1 MKAIRTQIDKAIAA
15 AATLTGKRFSLLVAS
30 SLVATAAIVAA
41 ALTTPGGN
49 GPLAALLGRSLA
61 SEQVPIEE
69 PVAEPEVA
77 SEDGGGGGSASSGA
91 TESSSAPLVSSE
103 SSVPLE
109 SSEEPAPEPEEEK
122 ETPPTVP
129 STPTPEAGQIKHV
142 FYVSVTSP
150 GYEAAFGAAP
160 TMPYLATTLR
170 PEGQL
175 LSNYKL
181 LGAAGLPNRIAA
193 VSGQPPNTATK
204 AECST
209 YSEFSGAKANSQGV
223 VSGSGC
229 IYPVETLSF
238 ADQLVGARFIWHG
251 YIDGMVDPATG
262 QADNCVQPEVEGA
275 DQPAPGA
282 YAASRNPFVYFHS
295 LLDLGDCTENDK
307 PLSELEADLR
317 KIETTAN
324 FSYVS
329 PTACG
334 AGTVG
339 ACVPAAAGAPATLE
353 GAAAADAFLAEWVPK
368 ILKSPAYKKDGLLI
382 IAFDQANPEV
392 DPAAPVGA
400 LLLSRYVSKGATD
413 TVEYSPYSLLKS
425 SEDLFG
431 LSYLGKAGSV
441 KVRSFGLGLRG
452 GETGA
457 GD

>member
-1 MKAIRTQIDKAIAA
+1 MKAIRAQIDRAIAA

-30 SLVATAAIVAA
+30 SLVATTAIVAA
-41 ALTTPGGN
+41 ALTTPDGSS
-49 GPLAALLGRSLA
+49 PLAALLGRSLA
-61 SEQVPIEE
+61 SEKVPIEE

-77 SEDGGGGGSASSGA
+77 GEGGGGGGGASSGA
-91 TESSSAPLVSSE
+91 AESSAAPLVSSE

-109 SSEEPAPEPEEEK
+109 SGEEPAPEPEPEET
-122 ETPPTVP
+122 TPTAP
-129 STPTPEAGQIKHV
+129 STPTPEAGQVKHV
-142 FYVSVTSP
+142 FLLSVTSP

-160 TMPYLATTLR
+160 TMPYLAGTLR

-193 VSGQPPNTATK
+193 ISGQPPNPATK

-209 YSEFSGAKANSQGV
+209 YSEFSGAKSNSQGV

-229 IYPVETLSF
+229 VYPVETLSF
-238 ADQLVGARFIWHG
+238 ADQLGGARFSWHG
-251 YIDGMVDPATG
+251 YFDGMVDPTTG
-262 QADNCVQPEVEGA
+262 KADNCVRPEAEGA
-275 DQPAPGA
+275 DVPAPGA

-307 PLSELEADLR
+307 PLSELETDLR

-329 PTACG
+329 PTACE
-334 AGTVG
+334 AGTTG
-339 ACVPAAAGAPATLE
+339 ACVPASEGGAATPE

-400 LLLSRYVSKGATD
+400 LLLSRYVSKGAAD
-413 TVEYSPYSLLKS
+413 TVEYNPYSLLKS
-425 SEDLFG
+425 SEELFG

-441 KVRSFGLGLRG
+441 KTRSFGLALRG

>member
-1 MKAIRTQIDKAIAA
+1 MKAIRTQVDRMIAA
-15 AATLTGKRFSLLVAS
+15 AASLTGKRFSLLVGS

-41 ALTTPGGN
+41 AMTTPGGN

-61 SEQVPIEE
+61 SEDVPIEA
-69 PVAEPEVA
+69 PVAEPEA
-77 SEDGGGGGSASSGA
+77 AGESGGGGSSSSGSS
-91 TESSSAPLVSSE
+91 ESSSGPLLSSE
-103 SSVPLE
+103 PSVPLE
-109 SSEEPAPEPEEEK
+109 SSEEPAPEPEEE
-122 ETPPTVP
+122 TTPTVP
-129 STPTPEAGQIKHV
+129 SAPAPEAGQIKHV
-142 FYVSVTSP
+142 FLVSVTSP

-193 VSGQPPNTATK
+193 VAGQPPNPATK
-204 AECST
+204 AECAT

-223 VSGSGC
+223 IAGDGC
-229 IYPVETLSF
+229 VYPVETLSF
-238 ADQLVGARFIWHG
+238 ADQLGGARFSWHG
-251 YIDGMVDPATG
+251 YFDGMVNPATG
-262 QADNCVQPEVEGA
+262 KPDNCVRPEAEGA
-275 DQPAPGA
+275 DAPAPGA

-295 LLDLGDCTENDK
+295 LLDLGDCSTNDL
-307 PLSELEADLR
+307 PLSELEGDLG

-324 FSYVS
+324 YSYIS
-329 PTACG
+329 PTPCA
-334 AGTVG
+334 AGTIDSC
-339 ACVPAAAGAPATLE
+339 APAAEGAPATVE

-368 ILKSPAYKKDGLLI
+368 ILASPAYKKDGLLI
-382 IAFDQANPEV
+382 VAFDQANPEV
-392 DPAAPVGA
+392 DPASPVGA

-413 TVEYSPYSLLKS
+413 AVEYDPYSLLKS

-441 KVRSFGLGLRG
+441 KVRSFGLSLRG

>member
-1 MKAIRTQIDKAIAA
+1 MKAIRAQIDKAIAA
-15 AATLTGKRFSLLVAS
+15 TATLTGKRFGLLVAS
-30 SLVATAAIVAA
+30 SLVATSAIVAA

-61 SEQVPIEE
+61 SQDVPIEA
-69 PVAEPEVA
+69 PVAEPEVV
-77 SEDGGGGGSASSGA
+77 SEGGGGGSSSSGSA
-91 TESSSAPLVSSE
+91 ESSPAPLVSSE
-103 SSVPLE
+103 SSIPLE
-109 SSEEPAPEPEEEK
+109 SSEEPAPEPEAEE
-122 ETPPTVP
+122 TTPTVP
-129 STPTPEAGQIKHV
+129 STPAPEAGQIKHV
-142 FYVSVTSP
+142 FVVSVTSP

-204 AECST
+204 AECAT

-229 IYPVETLSF
+229 VYPVETLSF
-238 ADQLVGARFIWHG
+238 ADQLGGARFSWHG
-251 YIDGMVDPATG
+251 YFDGMVDPTTG
-262 QADNCVQPEVEGA
+262 KADNCVRPEAEGA
-275 DQPAPGA
+275 DAPAPGA

-295 LLDLGDCTENDK
+295 LLDLGDCSTNDQ
-307 PLSELEADLR
+307 PLSELEGDLR
-317 KIETTAN
+317 KIETTPDY
-324 FSYVS
+324 SYIS
-329 PTACG
+329 PTPCA
-334 AGTVG
+334 AGTIG
-339 ACVPAAAGAPATLE
+339 SCVPAAEGAPATPE
-353 GAAAADAFLAEWVPK
+353 GAAAADAFLAAWVPK
-368 ILKSPAYKKDGLLI
+368 ILASPAYKKDGLLI
-382 IAFDQANPEV
+382 VAFDQANPEV

-413 TVEYSPYSLLKS
+413 AVEYDPYSLLKS

-431 LSYLGKAGSV
+431 LSYLGKAASV
-441 KVRSFGLGLRG
+441 KVRSFGLSLRG